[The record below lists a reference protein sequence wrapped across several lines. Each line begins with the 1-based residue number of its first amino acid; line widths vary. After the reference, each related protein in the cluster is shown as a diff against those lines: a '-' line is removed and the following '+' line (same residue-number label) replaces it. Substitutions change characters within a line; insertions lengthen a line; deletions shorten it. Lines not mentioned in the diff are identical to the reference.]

1 MRKAVVDFGGIA
13 EGSEM
18 AVVFYAGH
26 GMEVGGENLLIP
38 VSAELRTDADIE
50 S

>member
-1 MRKAVVDFGGIA
+1 MNFKVTRLSNASAAEMRKAIVDFGRTT

-26 GMEVGGENLLIP
+26 GMEAAG
-38 VSAELRTDADIE
+38 RTG
-50 S
+50 

>member
-1 MRKAVVDFGGIA
+1 MRKAIVDFGRST

-26 GMEVGGENLLIP
+26 GMEAGGESWQAAAGP
-38 VSAELRTDADIE
+38 QG
-50 S
+50 